1 MKALSSKVSGIASS
15 ATLEI
20 ADRAKAMIREGIDV
34 ISLSIGEPDFDTP
47 APIRKACCEA
57 LLKGETHYAPSRGI
71 PELLKAIAGK
81 IEAENHFP
89 CSPDQVIAT
98 AGAKHAI
105 AMAMEACLNPGD
117 EVILLDPAWV
127 SYEPCVQLAGGRVVH
142 CKVNP
147 RTFQPDDSLQDR
159 ITGRTKMIVVNS
171 PCNPT
176 GAVFDRKA
184 MKLVADLCTDYELLA
199 MSDEIYEKL
208 VYGKEHVSLAS
219 LGDMATRTITINGF
233 SKAYA
238 MTGWRL
244 GYAVAPVEVITQ
256 MTKVQQ
262 HGVTHPT
269 TFVMWGGVAA
279 LTGDQSPVEAMRK
292 EFEARRMYLLD
303 EFSELKVQAAP
314 ADGAFYAFINA
325 RGDDVEVADHWL
337 NKARVA
343 VTPGTA
349 FYAPGWIRISYAT
362 ALPRLKEA
370 MHRIRAIWNEAP
382 DRRRSGSGG
391 L

>member
-20 ADRAKAMIREGIDV
+20 ADRAKAMARQGIDV

-47 APIRKACCEA
+47 QHIRDACCESIRR
-57 LLKGETHYAPSRGI
+57 GDTHYAPSRGI
-71 PELLKAIAGK
+71 PELLQAIAGK
-81 IEAENHFP
+81 IQAENRFP
-89 CSPDQVIAT
+89 CSPEQVIAT

-105 AMAMEACLNPGD
+105 AMAMEACLNPND

-142 CKVNP
+142 HRLNP
-147 RTFQPDDSLQDR
+147 KTFQPDDSLLDR
-159 ITGRTKMIVVNS
+159 VTGRTKMIVVNS
-171 PCNPT
+171 PSNPT
-176 GAVFDRKA
+176 GSVFDKA
-184 MKLVADLCTDYELLA
+184 ALKLIADLCTDYELLA

-208 VYGKEHVSLAS
+208 IYGKEHISLAS
-219 LGDMATRTITINGF
+219 IGDMAGSTITINGF

-244 GYAVAPVEVITQ
+244 GYAVAPVEVIRQ

-262 HGVTHPT
+262 HGVTHPA
-269 TFVMWGGVAA
+269 TFVMWAGVTA
-279 LTGDQSPVEAMRK
+279 LTGDQAPVQAMK
-292 EFEARRMYLLD
+292 QEFENRRNYLMD
-303 EFSELKVQAAP
+303 EFAQMKVQMAP

-325 RGDDVEVADHWL
+325 RGDDVEVSEHWL
-337 NKARVA
+337 NKAHVA

-362 ALPRLKEA
+362 AMPRLKEA
-370 MHRIRAIWNEAP
+370 MARIKKVWNEAP
-382 DRRRSGSGG
+382 DPKGRRGE